1 MADIQYR
8 EAKESDVVG
17 MSKIRAENWGTED
30 YWNTR
35 IAGYL
40 NWQHNP
46 QQALSSRIIYIASDN
61 EKVVGFIAGHLTRRF
76 ECDGELEWIDT
87 INKYRRNGIATELL
101 RLLAAWFVDN
111 MAFQICVDSDPSN
124 LIARQFYKKLGAEEL
139 NKHWLVWRNIKLIV
153 E

>member
-46 QQALSSRIIYIASDN
+46 QQS
-61 EKVVGFIAGHLTRRF
+61 
-76 ECDGELEWIDT
+76 
-87 INKYRRNGIATELL
+87 
-101 RLLAAWFVDN
+101 
-111 MAFQICVDSDPSN
+111 
-124 LIARQFYKKLGAEEL
+124 
-139 NKHWLVWRNIKLIV
+139 
-153 E
+153 